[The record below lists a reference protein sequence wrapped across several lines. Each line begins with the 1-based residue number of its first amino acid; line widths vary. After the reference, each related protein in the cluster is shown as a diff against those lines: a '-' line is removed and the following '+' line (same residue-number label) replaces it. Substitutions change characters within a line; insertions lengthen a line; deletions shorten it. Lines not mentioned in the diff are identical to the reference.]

1 MGKKGIVM
9 AAFQTVLSYLNQAF
23 SRDNIQELATK
34 RENFAPG
41 RALAQGAVVKEGT
54 RLHALWTEYL
64 AKLPPSF
71 QDTIRAIVYGALS
84 TEPLDAHY
92 LGLGLRPNYELTL
105 WQSPDTPPTKGGI
118 HDPDEEPLSQR
129 PASSGWNGSF
139 PAAK

>member
-1 MGKKGIVM
+1 M

-23 SRDNIQELATK
+23 SRDNIQQLVAN

-64 AKLPPSF
+64 GKLPPSF
-71 QDTIRAIVYGALS
+71 QDTIRALVYHSLS
-84 TEPLDAHY
+84 SDPPTPITWAWAPGYD
-92 LGLGLRPNYELTL
+92 YELTL

-118 HDPDEEPLSQR
+118 TILLKSRYPSDRH
-129 PASSGWNGSF
+129 PAEGTGSF
-139 PAAK
+139 PESKT